1 MFEDLEKL
9 EAATRKIFLDIL
21 EMDPGLFEVPN
32 GEYIYMLYDGT
43 QGKDCIVYIGQ
54 SEDLLSRLGSHLRDK
69 VFTHFAYYLIP
80 YNVDINVLEMALIK
94 YFQPIYNKQH
104 DGSRESEKNFP
115 RQLTI
120 IDQGLR
126 SKYMPVR
133 KELLQLSQDM
143 GEISRKYEKLIENR
157 RKTKTLKTDFLEG
170 LHAAAE
176 KL

>member
-1 MFEDLEKL
+1 MANKMFEDLEKL

-94 YFQPIYNKQH
+94 YFQPIYN
-104 DGSRESEKNFP
+104 
-115 RQLTI
+115 
-120 IDQGLR
+120 
-126 SKYMPVR
+126 
-133 KELLQLSQDM
+133 SQDM